1 VNWLGRFFRKSKL
14 ESQLDS
20 ELRFHVEQQTVE
32 NIAAGMN
39 PDEAHRSALAQFGG
53 LEYIK
58 EETRDARGIHFL
70 ETVFQD
76 FRFALRMLRKS
87 PGFTAV
93 AVLTL
98 ALGIGANTAIFSI
111 IDAALLNALPYP
123 DAGRL
128 VILNESLPKM
138 AGDMV
143 SWPDFLDWRAQ
154 SRAFDAM
161 AAYQLTSSTLLR
173 AGNAV
178 KIPVQF
184 VSPSYFSILG
194 VRPYLGRLLNQT
206 DNKAAGVNAVVVT
219 YSLWQ
224 NKLKGDP
231 AIIGKT
237 VDLDGYPTPVV
248 GVLPPNFRDFAGD
261 AQLYGPIGW
270 MSAVPAFAARDNH
283 PGILVLARLRS
294 GVSLATAQSVMDTIM
309 ARLGELY
316 PKSDRGERANIWPIF
331 TFYFASAENLL
342 LPLLAAVGLVLLLAC
357 ANVANLF
364 LARTGLRHRELG
376 VRAALGASRSRLICQ
391 LLSESLV
398 VSALGATVGLALAFG
413 GGKLLI
419 GLEPGL
425 VPISHTAILNPAV
438 LGFTLF
444 AAVLTTILFGLA
456 PSWQATRF
464 DVSRSL
470 GEYSQHTSASV
481 SQRRLRSALLGC
493 ETAIGLVVVVS
504 ALLVIRSLAATLAV
518 NPGFDADHVLTL
530 SIEIPSR
537 EVSTAHDL
545 NFVSRALDRITHLP
559 GVRFAGAAMNPPL
572 HGLQWTSPYLLEGE
586 PAPEPTEWPNTALN
600 MITPDYFRAIG
611 TPLLAGRFFTDSDSD
626 DSVAVAIVNETMARR
641 IAPDG
646 NAVGKQLRVRY
657 AAHPLVQVVG
667 VVPDIKQYSLT
678 ANDWPEVYV
687 PFAQMP
693 VSFMTFMIRAAGDP
707 SSLGHAAISVLQRI
721 DPDLP
726 VSHVVPF
733 SAYISDSVR
742 RERFMASLLG
752 AFGLLALVLAAVGAY
767 GVVNC
772 SVSQRIH
779 ELGIRAALGARPRD
793 LLWLTLREGMF
804 AAGVGILFG
813 LAGALASTRLLQRML
828 FKVRPTDSGTFAA
841 VSVLLVIVTL
851 LACYIPARRAM
862 RVDPMVALRH
872 E

>member
-1 VNWLGRFFRKSKL
+1 MRWLSRFFHRSKQDA
-14 ESQLDS
+14 QLDS
-20 ELRFHVEQQTVE
+20 ELRFHVEQQTAE
-32 NIAAGMN
+32 NIVAGMN
-39 PDEAHRSALAQFGG
+39 PDEARRRALAQFGG

-58 EETRDARGIHFL
+58 EETRDARGTQFVKSL
-70 ETVFQD
+70 LQD
-76 FRFALRMLRKS
+76 IRFGLRILRKS

-93 AVLTL
+93 AILTL

-111 IDAALLNALPYP
+111 IDAALLDALPYP
-123 DAGRL
+123 NAKRL

-138 AGDMV
+138 ANDMV
-143 SWPDFLDWRAQ
+143 SLPDFLDWSAQ

-161 AAYQLTSSTLLR
+161 AAYQLTSSTLLH

-184 VSPSYFSILG
+184 VSPSYFSMLG
-194 VRPYLGRLLNQT
+194 ARPYLGRLLNET
-206 DNKAAGVNAVVVT
+206 DNKAAGVNAVVIT

-224 NKLKGDP
+224 DKLKGDP

-248 GVLPPNFRDFAGD
+248 GVLPPNFRDFAGH

-270 MSAVPAFAARDNH
+270 MSAVPGFAARDNH

-294 GVSLATAQSVMDTIM
+294 AVSLAAAQSEMDTIM
-309 ARLGELY
+309 ARLGKQY

-331 TFYFASAENLL
+331 TFYFASAESLL
-342 LPLLAAVGLVLLLAC
+342 LPLFAAVGLVLLLAC

-364 LARTGLRHRELG
+364 LARTGLRQRELG
-376 VRAALGASRSRLICQ
+376 VRAALGASRSRLIRQ

-398 VSALGATVGLALAFG
+398 VSALGAAVGLLLAFG
-413 GGKLLI
+413 GERLLVA
-419 GLEPGL
+419 LEPGL
-425 VPISHTAILNPAV
+425 VPRSQTSILNPAV
-438 LGFTLF
+438 LAFTLS
-444 AAVLTTILFGLA
+444 AAVLTTVLFGLA
-456 PSWQATRF
+456 PSWQATRI

-470 GEYSQHTSASV
+470 GEYSQHSSGPV
-481 SQRRLRSALLGC
+481 SQRRLRSVLLGC
-493 ETAIGLVVVVS
+493 ETAIGLVVVIC
-504 ALLVIRSLAATLAV
+504 AMLVIRSLAATLAV
-518 NPGFDADHVLTL
+518 NPGFDTAHVLSM
-530 SIEIPSR
+530 SIQIPSR
-537 EVSTAHDL
+537 EVSAAYDL
-545 NFVSRALDRITHLP
+545 TFVSRALDRITHLP
-559 GVRFAGAAMNPPL
+559 GVQFAGVAMNPPL
-572 HGLQWTSPYLLEGE
+572 HGLQWTSPYLLAGQ
-586 PAPEPTEWPNTALN
+586 PAPPATEWPNTALN
-600 MITPDYFRAIG
+600 MVTPDYFRAIG
-611 TPLLAGRFFTDSDSD
+611 TPLLAGRFFTDSDSA
-626 DSVAVAIVNETMARR
+626 DSVAVAIINETMARR
-641 IAPDG
+641 IAPNG

-693 VSFMTFMIRAAGDP
+693 VSFMTLMIRAAGDP
-707 SSLGHAAISVLQRI
+707 LSLTHAAASVMHRI

-726 VSHVVPF
+726 VSHVVPL
-733 SAYISDSVR
+733 SAYISDSLR

-772 SVSQRIH
+772 SVSQRSH
-779 ELGIRAALGARPRD
+779 ELSIRAALGAGPRD

-804 AAGVGILFG
+804 AASVGILFG
-813 LAGALASTRLLQRML
+813 LAGAFALTRLLQTML
-828 FKVRPTDSGTFAA
+828 FKVRPTDLVTFAA
-841 VSVLLVIVTL
+841 VTVLLVFVTV
-851 LACYIPARRAM
+851 LASYIPARRAM